1 MNFTNFANLILNYQ
15 RLFNSNKSYTI
26 LMYDYSKYKKKKDE
40 SVKRKQH
47 NTSRYID

>member
-15 RLFNSNKSYTI
+15 RLFNSNRSYTI
-26 LMYDYSKYKKKKDE
+26 LMHDYSKYKKKYE